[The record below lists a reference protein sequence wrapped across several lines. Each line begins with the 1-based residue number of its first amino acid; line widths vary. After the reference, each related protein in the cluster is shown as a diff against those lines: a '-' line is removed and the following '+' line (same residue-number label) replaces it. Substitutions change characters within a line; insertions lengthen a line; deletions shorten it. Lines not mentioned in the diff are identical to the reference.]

1 MGRGR
6 CGQRDVR
13 CDREPPLTER
23 LEIAGSVASLHRV
36 SWRSGQ
42 TVFLQSRRS
51 GDGAHPESGFPRVAG
66 LGGLL
71 FLFREPG
78 SAVATNVR
86 SPR

>member
-23 LEIAGSVASLHRV
+23 LEIVQGALPVSIESRGEADKLFFSRAGAPVTERIQKVV
-36 SWRSGQ
+36 SR
-42 TVFLQSRRS
+42 
-51 GDGAHPESGFPRVAG
+51 ESPG

-71 FLFREPG
+71 FLFP
-78 SAVATNVR
+78 
-86 SPR
+86 